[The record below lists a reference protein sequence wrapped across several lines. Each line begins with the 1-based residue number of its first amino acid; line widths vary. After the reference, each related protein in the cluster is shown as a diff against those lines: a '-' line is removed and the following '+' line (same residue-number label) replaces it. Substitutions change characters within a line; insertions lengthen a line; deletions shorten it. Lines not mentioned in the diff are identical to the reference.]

1 MTILFDS
8 KDLRKVTTFA
18 LGLFPVEAP
27 APKTE
32 PTAPAYDAP
41 ADDWGARFDAAQRRY
56 RESLRKPAKVETPAP
71 VACDECGDDECT
83 GDDQE
88 ASTAAEWPAEADA
101 DRWTVGPDVYPDE
114 SPAPTPA
121 TPRRRASVPSP
132 IDQAWDLG
140 WKLGRDGR
148 EAGPSARMTDDEA
161 AAFIAGWDQGA
172 ALYRDEELAAAE
184 AYCRMLDQSADPL
197 DDIHDG
203 ELNEARMIRP
213 LYQEARAPVARGVS
227 RSQGRPAPAIPTAR
241 FERHHP

>member
-8 KDLRKVTTFA
+8 KNLRKVTTFA
-18 LGLFPVEAP
+18 LGLFPAAAP
-27 APKTE
+27 APQPLPAT
-32 PTAPAYDAP
+32 AYDAQ
-41 ADDWGARFDAAQRRY
+41 ADDADSWGARFDAAQRRY
-56 RESLRKPAKVETPAP
+56 RESLRKPTKAEPPAP
-71 VACDECGDDECT
+71 VACDECGDDTCS
-83 GDDQE
+83 GADQE
-88 ASTAAEWPAEADA
+88 TSTPAESPADWPAEADA
-101 DRWTVGPDVYPDE
+101 DRWTVGPDVHPDE
-114 SPAPTPA
+114 APAPTPA

-132 IDQAWDLG
+132 IDQAWNLG

-161 AAFIAGWDQGA
+161 AAFISGWDQGA

-213 LYQEARAPVARGVS
+213 LYQEA
-227 RSQGRPAPAIPTAR
+227 
-241 FERHHP
+241 